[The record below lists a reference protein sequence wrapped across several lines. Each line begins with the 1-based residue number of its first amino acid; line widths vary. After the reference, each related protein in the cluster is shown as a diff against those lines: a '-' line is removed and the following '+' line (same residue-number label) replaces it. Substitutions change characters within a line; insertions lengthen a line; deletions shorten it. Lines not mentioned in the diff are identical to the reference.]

1 MIDKKEVLKISK
13 LSRLSI
19 EDEKI
24 DSFIKNFSEIID
36 YINLLDNADDTKISN
51 EDEMEEYSVRDD
63 SKIEKL
69 SVDEVV
75 KNSGKVE
82 NNFFAVAKVIDLSL
96 IHI

>member
-24 DSFIKNFSEIID
+24 DSFMKNFSEIID
-36 YINLLDNADDTKISN
+36 YINLLDNADDTNISN
-51 EDEMEEYSVRDD
+51 EDEMQEYSVRDD

-82 NNFFAVAKVIDLSL
+82 NNFFAVTKVIDDE
-96 IHI
+96 

>member
-1 MIDKKEVLKISK
+1 MIDKKEVLKITK

-36 YINLLDNADDTKISN
+36 YINLLDNADDTNISN
-51 EDEMEEYSVRDD
+51 EDEMQEYSVRDD

-82 NNFFAVAKVIDLSL
+82 NNFFAVTKVIDDE
-96 IHI
+96 

>member
-24 DSFIKNFSEIID
+24 DRFIKNFSEIID

-82 NNFFAVAKVIDLSL
+82 NNFFAVAKVIDDE
-96 IHI
+96 

>member
-36 YINLLDNADDTKISN
+36 YINLLDKADDTKISN

-82 NNFFAVAKVIDLSL
+82 NNFFALAKVIDDE
-96 IHI
+96 

>member
-75 KNSGKVE
+75 KNSVKVE
-82 NNFFAVAKVIDLSL
+82 NNFFAVTKVIDDE
-96 IHI
+96 

>member
-36 YINLLDNADDTKISN
+36 YINLLDKADDTKISN
-51 EDEMEEYSVRDD
+51 EDEMQEYSVRDD

-82 NNFFAVAKVIDLSL
+82 NNFFAVTKVIDDE
-96 IHI
+96 

>member
-24 DSFIKNFSEIID
+24 DSFIKNFSEIIE
-36 YINLLDNADDTKISN
+36 YINLLDNADDTNISN
-51 EDEMEEYSVRDD
+51 EDEMQEYSVRDD

-82 NNFFAVAKVIDLSL
+82 NNFFAVTKVIDDE
-96 IHI
+96 

>member
-24 DSFIKNFSEIID
+24 DSFIKNFSEIIE
-36 YINLLDNADDTKISN
+36 YINLLDNADDTNISN
-51 EDEMEEYSVRDD
+51 EDDMQEYSVRDD

-82 NNFFAVAKVIDLSL
+82 NNFFAVTKVIDDE
-96 IHI
+96 

>member
-36 YINLLDNADDTKISN
+36 YINLLDNADDTNISN
-51 EDEMEEYSVRDD
+51 EDDMQEYSVRDD

-82 NNFFAVAKVIDLSL
+82 NNFFAVTKVIDDE
-96 IHI
+96 

>member
-51 EDEMEEYSVRDD
+51 EDEMEEYSVRED

-82 NNFFAVAKVIDLSL
+82 NNFFAVAKVIDDE
-96 IHI
+96 

>member
-19 EDEKI
+19 EDKKI
-24 DSFIKNFSEIID
+24 DSFIKNFSEIIE
-36 YINLLDNADDTKISN
+36 YINLLDNADDTNISN
-51 EDEMEEYSVRDD
+51 EDEMQEYSVRDD

-82 NNFFAVAKVIDLSL
+82 NNFFAVTKVIDDE
-96 IHI
+96 

>member
-51 EDEMEEYSVRDD
+51 EDQMEEYSVRDD

-82 NNFFAVAKVIDLSL
+82 NNFFAVTKVIDDE
-96 IHI
+96 

>member
-36 YINLLDNADDTKISN
+36 YINLLDDADDTKISN

-82 NNFFAVAKVIDLSL
+82 NNFFAVAKVIDDE
-96 IHI
+96 

>member
-82 NNFFAVAKVIDLSL
+82 NNFFAVPKVIDDE
-96 IHI
+96 

>member
-24 DSFIKNFSEIID
+24 DSFIENFSDIIE
-36 YINLLDNADDTKISN
+36 YINLLDNADDSN
-51 EDEMEEYSVRDD
+51 VINEELAQDYSVRDD
-63 SKIEKL
+63 SRIEKL
-69 SVDEVV
+69 TVKEVV

-82 NNFFAVAKVIDLSL
+82 NNFFAVTKVIDDQ
-96 IHI
+96 

>member
-51 EDEMEEYSVRDD
+51 EDGS
-63 SKIEKL
+63 EKQM
-69 SVDEVV
+69 
-75 KNSGKVE
+75 
-82 NNFFAVAKVIDLSL
+82 
-96 IHI
+96 

>member
-36 YINLLDNADDTKISN
+36 YINLLDNADDTNISN
-51 EDEMEEYSVRDD
+51 EDEMQEYSVRDD

-82 NNFFAVAKVIDLSL
+82 NNFFAVTKVIDDE
-96 IHI
+96 

>member
-82 NNFFAVAKVIDLSL
+82 NNFFAVTKVIDDE
-96 IHI
+96 

>member
-36 YINLLDNADDTKISN
+36 YINLLDKADDTKISN

-82 NNFFAVAKVIDLSL
+82 NNFFAVTKVIDDE
-96 IHI
+96 

>member
-36 YINLLDNADDTKISN
+36 YINLLDNADDTIISN
-51 EDEMEEYSVRDD
+51 EDDMQEYSVRDD

-82 NNFFAVAKVIDLSL
+82 NNFFAVTKVIDDE
-96 IHI
+96 

>member
-51 EDEMEEYSVRDD
+51 EDEMEEYSIRDD

-82 NNFFAVAKVIDLSL
+82 NNFFAVAKVIDDE
-96 IHI
+96 

>member
-13 LSRLSI
+13 LSRVSI

-82 NNFFAVAKVIDLSL
+82 NNFFAVAKVIDDE
-96 IHI
+96 

>member
-36 YINLLDNADDTKISN
+36 YINLLDKADDTKISN

-82 NNFFAVAKVIDLSL
+82 NNFFAVAKVIDDE
-96 IHI
+96 

>member
-24 DSFIKNFSEIID
+24 DSFIKNFSEITE
-36 YINLLDNADDTKISN
+36 YINLLDNADDTNISN
-51 EDEMEEYSVRDD
+51 EDEMQEYSVRDD

-82 NNFFAVAKVIDLSL
+82 NNFFAVTKVIDDE
-96 IHI
+96 

>member
-36 YINLLDNADDTKISN
+36 YINLLDIADDTKISN

-82 NNFFAVAKVIDLSL
+82 NNFFAVAKVIDDE
-96 IHI
+96 

>member
-82 NNFFAVAKVIDLSL
+82 NNFFAVAKVIDDE
-96 IHI
+96 

>member
-36 YINLLDNADDTKISN
+36 YIILLDNADDTKISN

-82 NNFFAVAKVIDLSL
+82 NNFFAVAKVIDDE
-96 IHI
+96 

>member
-82 NNFFAVAKVIDLSL
+82 NNFFAVAKDIDDE
-96 IHI
+96 

>member
-36 YINLLDNADDTKISN
+36 YINLLDNADDTNISN
-51 EDEMEEYSVRDD
+51 EDEMQEYSIRDD

-82 NNFFAVAKVIDLSL
+82 NNFFAVTKVIDDE
-96 IHI
+96 